1 MCKAQYPY
9 ISSLIAV
16 LDKLSS
22 GTSKMRKDKNKII
35 KFHGTEVKNVIIHYT
50 ISKGKPEN
58 VVKKE
63 FDASKI
69 KLQFETVNVQ
79 IVADYI
85 TITFYK
91 DEHSNLIL
99 QREMIPAH
107 RVEYIWVKD
116 S

>member
-9 ISSLIAV
+9 ISRLIAV

-35 KFHGTEVKNVIIHYT
+35 KFHGTEVNNVIIHYT
-50 ISKGKPEN
+50 ISKGS
-58 VVKKE
+58 KKE